1 MTQGLH
7 IGKPNGGLYMLL
19 TMRYLE
25 MLEPDGPE
33 KFRARERLDDDQKV
47 ELREFDEAYFQCSRE
62 HIITNYQDLT

>member
-1 MTQGLH
+1 
-7 IGKPNGGLYMLL
+7 MLL

-47 ELREFDEAYFQCSRE
+47 ELWEFDEAYFQCSRE
-62 HIITNYQDLT
+62 RIITNYQDLT